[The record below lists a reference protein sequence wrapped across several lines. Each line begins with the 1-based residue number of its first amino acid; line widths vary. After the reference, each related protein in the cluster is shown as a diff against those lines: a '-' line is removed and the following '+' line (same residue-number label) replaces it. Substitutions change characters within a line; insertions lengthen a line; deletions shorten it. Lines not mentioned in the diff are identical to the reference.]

1 MKKVSVSV
9 NLIFVMECLI
19 MSSSGSLRKSKV
31 LEFSQPTRPTFLMI
45 LVLIF
50 VFIGA
55 YLMFPTISPLFLAA
69 PYLNGIIIGVFV
81 LGICACFF
89 QIISI
94 ARSVSWIEDFALD
107 RPGHEFSVAPRL
119 LLPLAS
125 LLKDSRTRTA
135 LNATSARSIL
145 DSVAT
150 RLDEARDIT
159 RYIIN
164 LLIFLGLLGTFYG
177 LATTVPAVVETIRT
191 LAPKEG
197 QTAIEVF
204 DKLMSGLETQLGG
217 MGTAFAS
224 SLLGLA
230 GSLVVGLL
238 ELFSG
243 HGQNRFYMELEEWIS
258 SFTRVSVFSG
268 GEDSSQGSEGSTLS
282 LIEHTNF
289 QIGSLKNLIE
299 QGEIEKQKT
308 DKQIEELVDLIS
320 KMATVGVSNP
330 VGNSAQTALNSKSLE
345 ALLMSHS
352 ELVGVLTD
360 RVDDA
365 ATSDFD
371 SRSRLRNID
380 IQLARI
386 HEELNAGRQDTL
398 AELRSDI
405 VELSNAILQLADS
418 QRLKE

>member
-1 MKKVSVSV
+1 MASKGLLK
-9 NLIFVMECLI
+9 
-19 MSSSGSLRKSKV
+19 KSKD
-31 LEFSQPTRPTFLMI
+31 LEFSQPTRPTLLMVVVI
-45 LVLIF
+45 LLVL
-50 VFIGA
+50 VGA
-55 YLMFPTISPLFLAA
+55 YFMFPSISPLFLAA
-69 PYLNGIIIGVFV
+69 PYLNGIIVGVFV
-81 LGICACFF
+81 LGVVACFL
-89 QIISI
+89 QILSI
-94 ARSVSWIEDFALD
+94 ANSVSWIEGFATD
-107 RPGHEFSVAPRL
+107 RSGHNFVDPPRL

-125 LLKDSRTRTA
+125 LLRDSRTRTA

-197 QTAIEVF
+197 QSAIEVF
-204 DKLMSGLETQLGG
+204 DKLMSGLESQLGG

-243 HGQNRFYMELEEWIS
+243 HGQNKFYMELEEWIS
-258 SFTRVSVFSG
+258 SFTRVSVFSASDETPPDTNNSVSNFIEHAG
-268 GEDSSQGSEGSTLS
+268 FQIESLKS
-282 LIEHTNF
+282 LIEH
-289 QIGSLKNLIE
+289 
-299 QGEIEKQKT
+299 GEVEKQKT
-308 DKQIEELVDLIS
+308 DRQFDELLGLIS
-320 KMATVGVSNP
+320 KMATSGASDP
-330 VGNSAQTALNSKSLE
+330 LSSSAQTALNTKSIE
-345 ALLMSHS
+345 ALLSSHS
-352 ELVGVLTD
+352 ELVAILTEQSND
-360 RVDDA
+360 NLN
-365 ATSDFD
+365 SDFE

-380 IQLARI
+380 VQLARI

-405 VELSNAILQLADS
+405 SELSEAIIQLAKS
-418 QRLKE
+418 KQPKE

>member
-1 MKKVSVSV
+1 MT
-9 NLIFVMECLI
+9 
-19 MSSSGSLRKSKV
+19 SSGSLKKSKD
-31 LEFSQPTRPTFLMI
+31 LEFSQPTRPAVLMVFVLL
-45 LVLIF
+45 LVF
-50 VFIGA
+50 VGA
-55 YLMFPTISPLFLAA
+55 YLMFPSISPIFLAA
-69 PYLNGIIIGVFV
+69 PYLNGIIVGVFV
-81 LGICACFF
+81 LGIFACFF
-89 QIISI
+89 QVLSI
-94 ARSVSWIEDFALD
+94 ANSVSWIEGFALD
-107 RPGHEFSVAPRL
+107 HSGHDFVDPPRL

-125 LLKDSRTRTA
+125 LLRDSRTRTA

-150 RLDEARDIT
+150 RLDETRDIT

-197 QTAIEVF
+197 QSAIEVF
-204 DKLMSGLETQLGG
+204 DKLMSGLENQLGG

-258 SFTRVSVFSG
+258 SFTRVSVFSSAD
-268 GEDSSQGSEGSTLS
+268 ETTQDSGNSAIN
-282 LIEHTNF
+282 LIEHTNL
-289 QIGSLKNLIE
+289 QIETLKNLIE
-299 QGEIEKQKT
+299 QGELDKQKT
-308 DKQIEELVDLIS
+308 DKQFDELVNLIS
-320 KMATVGVSNP
+320 KMATSGGSDP
-330 VGNSAQTALNSKSLE
+330 LSEAAQTALNSKSIE
-345 ALLMSHS
+345 ALLLSHS
-352 ELVGVLTD
+352 ELVTILADQTADVS
-360 RVDDA
+360 
-365 ATSDFD
+365 TSDLE

-405 VELSNAILQLADS
+405 AELSSAIIQLAKS
-418 QRLKE
+418 QRPKE

>member
-1 MKKVSVSV
+1 MT
-9 NLIFVMECLI
+9 
-19 MSSSGSLRKSKV
+19 SSRSFRKSKN
-31 LEFSQPTRPTFLMI
+31 LEFSQPTRQTFLMV
-45 LVLIF
+45 LVLVLVF
-50 VFIGA
+50 VGA
-55 YLMFPTISPLFLAA
+55 YFMFPSISPIFLAA
-69 PYLNGIIIGVFV
+69 PYLNGLIISVFV
-81 LGICACFF
+81 LGIFACFF

-94 ARSVSWIEDFALD
+94 VSSVSWIENFALD
-107 RPGHEFSVAPRL
+107 RPGQQISDPPRL

-125 LLKDSRTRTA
+125 LLKDSRARKA

-197 QTAIEVF
+197 QSAMVVF
-204 DKLMSGLETQLGG
+204 DKLMSGLENQLGG

-238 ELFSG
+238 ELFAG

-258 SFTRVSVFSG
+258 SFTRVSLVSLN
-268 GEDSSQGSEGSTLS
+268 EDSSFETEEAGSNLRTSTHAQIESLAT
-282 LIEHTNF
+282 LIE
-289 QIGSLKNLIE
+289 K
-299 QGEIEKQKT
+299 GELDRQKT
-308 DKQIEELVDLIS
+308 DQHVGELLDIIT
-320 KMATVGVSNP
+320 KMASVGTDSPVS
-330 VGNSAQTALNSKSLE
+330 NSAQTALNTKSIE
-345 ALLMSHS
+345 ALLKSHS
-352 ELVGVLTD
+352 ELVNILAQKSED
-360 RVDDA
+360 QSS
-365 ATSDFD
+365 SDIEN
-371 SRSRLRNID
+371 RSRLRNID

-398 AELRSDI
+398 AEIRSDI
-405 VELSNAILQLADS
+405 TSLSSAIIQLIES
-418 QRLKE
+418 NRTK

>member
-1 MKKVSVSV
+1 MASR
-9 NLIFVMECLI
+9 F
-19 MSSSGSLRKSKV
+19 SLQKSKN
-31 LEFSQPTRPTFLMI
+31 LDISQPTRPSFLMGVV
-45 LVLIF
+45 LVL

-55 YLMFPTISPLFLAA
+55 YLMFPSSSPLFLAA
-69 PYLNGIIIGVFV
+69 PYLNAIIVGVFV
-81 LGICACFF
+81 LGVLACFF
-89 QIISI
+89 QILSI
-94 ARSVSWIEDFALD
+94 ANSVSWIEGFALD
-107 RPGHEFSVAPRL
+107 RSGHDFVDPPRL

-125 LLKDSRTRTA
+125 LLRDSRTRTA
-135 LNATSARSIL
+135 LNSTSARSIL

-197 QTAIEVF
+197 QSAIEVF
-204 DKLMSGLETQLGG
+204 DKLMSGLESQLGG

-258 SFTRVSVFSG
+258 SFTKLSVFS
-268 GEDSSQGSEGSTLS
+268 SSEESLENTDNSALN
-282 LIEHTNF
+282 LIEQTNF
-289 QIGSLKNLIE
+289 QIENLRNLFE
-299 QGEIEKQKT
+299 QGEIDRQKT
-308 DKQIEELVDLIS
+308 DKQFDELVNLIS
-320 KMATVGVSNP
+320 KMATSGASDP
-330 VGNSAQTALNSKSLE
+330 LSSSAQTALNSKSLE
-345 ALLMSHS
+345 ALLLSHS
-352 ELVGVLTD
+352 ELVTILTEQ
-360 RVDDA
+360 
-365 ATSDFD
+365 TSDTSTADFE

-405 VELSNAILQLADS
+405 AELSNAIIQLAAS
-418 QRLKE
+418 QRPKQ

>member
-1 MKKVSVSV
+1 MRKVTASR
-9 NLIFVMECLI
+9 NLNFVMECLI
-19 MSSSGSLRKSKV
+19 MSSSGSLRKSKE
-31 LEFSQPTRPTFLMI
+31 LEFSLPTRPTFLMV

-50 VFIGA
+50 VSIGA
-55 YLMFPTISPLFLAA
+55 YLMFPSISPLFLAA
-69 PYLNGIIIGVFV
+69 PYLNGIIVGVFV

-107 RPGHEFSVAPRL
+107 RSGHEFSEPPRL

-258 SFTRVSVFSG
+258 SFTRVSVFAS
-268 GEDSSQGSEGSTLS
+268 GEDSAQGSENSTLS

-289 QIGSLKNLIE
+289 QIESLKNLIE
-299 QGEIEKQKT
+299 HGEIEKQKT
-308 DKQIEELVDLIS
+308 DKQIEELVDVIS
-320 KMATVGVSNP
+320 KMASAGVSNP

-345 ALLMSHS
+345 ALLLSHS

-360 RVDDA
+360 QADDSS
-365 ATSDFD
+365 TSDFE

-405 VELSNAILQLADS
+405 VELSNAILQLAES

>member
-1 MKKVSVSV
+1 MASKGLLK
-9 NLIFVMECLI
+9 
-19 MSSSGSLRKSKV
+19 KSKD
-31 LEFSQPTRPTFLMI
+31 LEFSQPTRPTLLMVVVI
-45 LVLIF
+45 LLVL
-50 VFIGA
+50 VGA
-55 YLMFPTISPLFLAA
+55 YFMFPSISPLFLAA
-69 PYLNGIIIGVFV
+69 PYLNGIIVGVFV
-81 LGICACFF
+81 LGVVACFL
-89 QIISI
+89 QILSI
-94 ARSVSWIEDFALD
+94 ANSVSWIEGFATD
-107 RPGHEFSVAPRL
+107 RSGHNFVDPPRL

-125 LLKDSRTRTA
+125 LLRDSRTRTA

-197 QTAIEVF
+197 QSAIEVF
-204 DKLMSGLETQLGG
+204 DKLMSGLESQLGG

-243 HGQNRFYMELEEWIS
+243 HGQNKFYMELEEWIS
-258 SFTRVSVFSG
+258 SFTRVSVFSASDETTPDTNNSVSNFIEHAG
-268 GEDSSQGSEGSTLS
+268 FQIESLKS
-282 LIEHTNF
+282 LIQH
-289 QIGSLKNLIE
+289 
-299 QGEIEKQKT
+299 GEVEKQKT
-308 DKQIEELVDLIS
+308 DRQFDELVGLIS
-320 KMATVGVSNP
+320 KMATSGASDP
-330 VGNSAQTALNSKSLE
+330 LSSSAQTALNTKSIE
-345 ALLMSHS
+345 ALLSSHS
-352 ELVGVLTD
+352 ELVAILTEQSND
-360 RVDDA
+360 NVN
-365 ATSDFD
+365 SDFE

-380 IQLARI
+380 VQLARI

-405 VELSNAILQLADS
+405 SELSEAIIQLAKS
-418 QRLKE
+418 KQPKE

>member
-1 MKKVSVSV
+1 MPSK
-9 NLIFVMECLI
+9 
-19 MSSSGSLRKSKV
+19 GSLKKSKD
-31 LEFSQPTRPTFLMI
+31 LEFSQPTRPTFLMVFV
-45 LVLIF
+45 LVL

-55 YLMFPTISPLFLAA
+55 YFMFPSISPLFLAA
-69 PYLNGIIIGVFV
+69 PYLNGVIIGVFI
-81 LGICACFF
+81 LGVFACFV
-89 QIISI
+89 QIFLI
-94 ARSVSWIEDFALD
+94 ANSVSWIEAFALD
-107 RPGHEFSVAPRL
+107 KSGHNFADPPRL

-125 LLKDSRTRTA
+125 LLRDSRTRTA
-135 LNATSARSIL
+135 LNSSSARSIL

-197 QTAIEVF
+197 QSAIEVF
-204 DKLMSGLETQLGG
+204 DKLMSGLENQLGG
-217 MGTAFAS
+217 MATAFAS

-258 SFTRVSVFSG
+258 SFTRVSVV
-268 GEDSSQGSEGSTLS
+268 SSSEETNQESDNLTLN
-282 LIEHTNF
+282 LIEHTNL
-289 QIGSLKNLIE
+289 QIESLQGLIE
-299 QGEIEKQKT
+299 KGEL
-308 DKQIEELVDLIS
+308 DKQNTDRKFDELVQLIS
-320 KMATVGVSNP
+320 KMATSGSSDPVS
-330 VGNSAQTALNSKSLE
+330 SAAQTALNSQSLE
-345 ALLMSHS
+345 ALLLSHS
-352 ELVGVLTD
+352 ELVSLLTEQTA
-360 RVDDA
+360 DA
-365 ATSDFD
+365 SNSDFD

-380 IQLARI
+380 IQLAKI

-398 AELRSDI
+398 AELRADI
-405 VELSNAILQLADS
+405 AELSNAIIQLAES
-418 QRLKE
+418 QRPKE

>member
-1 MKKVSVSV
+1 MT
-9 NLIFVMECLI
+9 
-19 MSSSGSLRKSKV
+19 SSTALRKEKS
-31 LEFSQPTRPTFLMI
+31 LEFSQPTRQTFLMV
-45 LVLIF
+45 LVLILVF
-50 VFIGA
+50 VGA
-55 YLMFPTISPLFLAA
+55 YFMYPSISPIFLAA
-69 PYLNGIIIGVFV
+69 PYLNGLIISVFV
-81 LGICACFF
+81 LGIFACFF

-94 ARSVSWIEDFALD
+94 VSSVSWIESFALD
-107 RPGHEFSVAPRL
+107 RPGNENSDPPRL

-125 LLKDSRTRTA
+125 LLKDTRARKA

-197 QTAIEVF
+197 QSAIEVF
-204 DKLMSGLETQLGG
+204 DKLMSGLENQLGG

-238 ELFSG
+238 ELFAG

-258 SFTRVSVFSG
+258 SFTRVSVVSVSREPSSETEELDPKSLESG
-268 GEDSSQGSEGSTLS
+268 TFKVEDLTR
-282 LIEHTNF
+282 LIER
-289 QIGSLKNLIE
+289 
-299 QGEIEKQKT
+299 GEIERQKT
-308 DKQIEELVDLIS
+308 DKHVSELLDIIS
-320 KMATVGVSNP
+320 AMASSDSKTTVS
-330 VGNSAQTALNSKSLE
+330 NSAQSALNSKSLE
-345 ALLMSHS
+345 SLVKSHS
-352 ELVGVLTD
+352 ELVNILSE
-360 RVDDA
+360 RSDDA
-365 ATSDFD
+365 SSSDLET
-371 SRSRLRNID
+371 RSRLRNID
-380 IQLARI
+380 VQLARI

-398 AELRSDI
+398 AEIRSDI
-405 VELSNAILQLADS
+405 SSLSSAIIQLVESN
-418 QRLKE
+418 RTKN

>member
-1 MKKVSVSV
+1 
-9 NLIFVMECLI
+9 

-69 PYLNGIIIGVFV
+69 PYLNGIIVGVFV

-107 RPGHEFSVAPRL
+107 RPGHEFSEAPRL

-258 SFTRVSVFSG
+258 SF
-268 GEDSSQGSEGSTLS
+268 
-282 LIEHTNF
+282 
-289 QIGSLKNLIE
+289 
-299 QGEIEKQKT
+299 
-308 DKQIEELVDLIS
+308 
-320 KMATVGVSNP
+320 
-330 VGNSAQTALNSKSLE
+330 
-345 ALLMSHS
+345 
-352 ELVGVLTD
+352 
-360 RVDDA
+360 
-365 ATSDFD
+365 
-371 SRSRLRNID
+371 SRFTTFLRHRLY
-380 IQLARI
+380 
-386 HEELNAGRQDTL
+386 
-398 AELRSDI
+398 
-405 VELSNAILQLADS
+405 
-418 QRLKE
+418 

>member
-1 MKKVSVSV
+1 
-9 NLIFVMECLI
+9 MEYVI
-19 MSSSGSLRKSKV
+19 MTSSSSLRKSKE

-45 LVLIF
+45 LVLVF
-50 VFIGA
+50 VSIGA
-55 YLMFPTISPLFLAA
+55 YLMFPSISPLFLAA
-69 PYLNGIIIGVFV
+69 PYLNGIIVGVFV
-81 LGICACFF
+81 LGIFACFF
-89 QIISI
+89 QILTIYS
-94 ARSVSWIEDFALD
+94 SVSWIEGFAVN
-107 RPGHEFSVAPRL
+107 RAGHEFADPPRL

-125 LLKDSRTRTA
+125 LLRDSRTRIA
-135 LNATSARSIL
+135 LNSTSARSIL

-204 DKLMSGLETQLGG
+204 DKLMSGLENQLGG

-258 SFTRVSVFSG
+258 SFTRVSVLSI
-268 GEDSSQGSEGSTLS
+268 GEESNNDSESSSLS
-282 LIEHTNF
+282 LIENTNF
-289 QIGSLKNLIE
+289 QIETLKNLIE
-299 QGEIEKQKT
+299 EGELEKQKT
-308 DKQIEELVDLIS
+308 DRQIQELVDLIS
-320 KMATVGVSNP
+320 KMASADTSSPLGSA
-330 VGNSAQTALNSKSLE
+330 AQTALNSQSLE
-345 ALLMSHS
+345 ALLLSHS
-352 ELVGVLTD
+352 ELVTVLTD
-360 RVDDA
+360 QVTDTTA
-365 ATSDFD
+365 SDFE

-380 IQLARI
+380 IQLAKI

-405 VELSNAILQLADS
+405 ADLSNAIIQMIEF
-418 QRLKE
+418 QRSKK

>member
-1 MKKVSVSV
+1 MT
-9 NLIFVMECLI
+9 
-19 MSSSGSLRKSKV
+19 SSGALRKSKD
-31 LEFSQPTRPTFLMI
+31 LEFSQPTRPTILMI
-45 LVLIF
+45 LVVIL
-50 VFIGA
+50 VLVGA
-55 YLMFPTISPLFLAA
+55 YLMFPSISPLFLAA
-69 PYLNGIIIGVFV
+69 PYLNGLIVGVFI
-81 LGICACFF
+81 LGVFACFF
-89 QIISI
+89 QVVTI
-94 ARSVSWIEDFALD
+94 AGSVSWIEGFAL
-107 RPGHEFSVAPRL
+107 RRSGHEFSEPPRL

-125 LLKDSRTRTA
+125 LLRDSRTRTA

-177 LATTVPAVVETIRT
+177 LATTVPAVVETIKT

-204 DKLMSGLETQLGG
+204 DKLMSGLESQLGG

-238 ELFSG
+238 ELFAG

-258 SFTRVSVFSG
+258 SFTRVSVFSI
-268 GEDSSQGSEGSTLS
+268 GEDNLQESDNSAFS

-289 QIGSLKNLIE
+289 QIETLTNLIE
-299 QGEIEKQKT
+299 SGEAAKQKT
-308 DKQIEELVDLIS
+308 DNQIVELVDVIS
-320 KMATVGVSNP
+320 KMAVSGATSP
-330 VGNSAQTALNSKSLE
+330 LSSAAQTALNTKSLE
-345 ALLMSHS
+345 ALLLSHS

-360 RVDDA
+360 QSNDSS
-365 ATSDFD
+365 TSDFE
-371 SRSRLRNID
+371 SRSRLKNID

-405 VELSNAILQLADS
+405 AELSNAIIQLAES
-418 QRLKE
+418 QRSKEQG

>member
-1 MKKVSVSV
+1 MASR
-9 NLIFVMECLI
+9 
-19 MSSSGSLRKSKV
+19 GSLKKSKN
-31 LEFSQPTRPTFLMI
+31 LEFSQPTRPTALMVLVLI
-45 LVLIF
+45 LVL
-50 VFIGA
+50 VGA
-55 YLMFPTISPLFLAA
+55 YLMFPSISPIFLAA
-69 PYLNGIIIGVFV
+69 PYLNGIIIGVFILGV
-81 LGICACFF
+81 LACFF

-94 ARSVSWIEDFALD
+94 ANSVSWIEGFALD
-107 RPGHEFSVAPRL
+107 RSGHEFADAPRL

-197 QTAIEVF
+197 QSAIEVF
-204 DKLMSGLETQLGG
+204 DKLMSGLENQLGG

-258 SFTRVSVFSG
+258 SFTRVGVLSTS
-268 GEDSSQGSEGSTLS
+268 EDATQEVDNSALGLFEQTA
-282 LIEHTNF
+282 F
-289 QIGSLKNLIE
+289 QIESLKNLIE
-299 QGEIEKQKT
+299 QGEV
-308 DKQIEELVDLIS
+308 DKQSTNKQFDELVDLIS
-320 KMATVGVSNP
+320 KMAKSEASDPLSNA
-330 VGNSAQTALNSKSLE
+330 AQTALNTKSLE
-345 ALLMSHS
+345 ALLLSHS
-352 ELVGVLTD
+352 ELVTVLTEQTTD
-360 RVDDA
+360 SSS
-365 ATSDFD
+365 SDFE

-405 VELSNAILQLADS
+405 SELSNAIIQLAES
-418 QRLKE
+418 QRPKE

>member
-1 MKKVSVSV
+1 MASK
-9 NLIFVMECLI
+9 
-19 MSSSGSLRKSKV
+19 GSLKKSKD
-31 LEFSQPTRPTFLMI
+31 LEFSQPTRPAFLMV
-45 LVLIF
+45 LVLLL
-50 VFIGA
+50 VLIGA
-55 YLMFPTISPLFLAA
+55 YLMFPSISPIFLAA

-81 LGICACFF
+81 LGIFACFF
-89 QIISI
+89 QILSI
-94 ARSVSWIEDFALD
+94 ANSVSWIEGFALD
-107 RPGHEFSVAPRL
+107 RPGHEFSDPPRL

-135 LNATSARSIL
+135 LNSTSARSIL

-197 QTAIEVF
+197 QSAIEVF
-204 DKLMSGLETQLGG
+204 DKLMSGLESQLGG

-258 SFTRVSVFSG
+258 SFTRLSVFSNN
-268 GEDSSQGSEGSTLS
+268 DDAQDTDNSSLS
-282 LIEHTNF
+282 LVEHTSF
-289 QIGSLKNLIE
+289 QIESLKNLME
-299 QGEIEKQKT
+299 QGEIYKQKT
-308 DKQIEELVDLIS
+308 DKQFDELVDLIS
-320 KMATVGVSNP
+320 KMAKSGASDP
-330 VGNSAQTALNSKSLE
+330 LSSSAQTALNSKSLE
-345 ALLMSHS
+345 ALLLSHS
-352 ELVGVLTD
+352 ELVSILTEQSSD
-360 RVDDA
+360 EA
-365 ATSDFD
+365 SSDFD

-380 IQLARI
+380 IQLAKI

-405 VELSNAILQLADS
+405 AELSKAILQLAES
-418 QRLKE
+418 QRPKE

>member
-1 MKKVSVSV
+1 
-9 NLIFVMECLI
+9 MECLI
-19 MSSSGSLRKSKV
+19 MTSSGSLRKSKG
-31 LEFSQPTRPTFLMI
+31 LEFSQPTRPTFLMV
-45 LVLIF
+45 LVLIL
-50 VFIGA
+50 VSIGA
-55 YLMFPTISPLFLAA
+55 YLMFPSISPLFLAA
-69 PYLNGIIIGVFV
+69 PYLNGIIVGVFV
-81 LGICACFF
+81 LGIGACFF

-94 ARSVSWIEDFALD
+94 ARSVSWIEGFALD
-107 RPGHEFSVAPRL
+107 RSGHEFAEPPRL

-230 GSLVVGLL
+230 GRLVVGLL

-258 SFTRVSVFSG
+258 SFTRVSVFSM
-268 GEDSSQGSEGSTLS
+268 GEDSNQDSDNSTLG
-282 LIEHTNF
+282 LIEYTNS
-289 QIGSLKNLIE
+289 QIESLKNLIE
-299 QGEIEKQKT
+299 QGELEKQKT
-308 DKQIEELVDLIS
+308 DKQIGDLADVIS
-320 KMATVGVSNP
+320 KMATAGSTNP
-330 VGNSAQTALNSKSLE
+330 VGSSAQTALNSKSLE
-345 ALLMSHS
+345 ALLLSHS
-352 ELVGVLTD
+352 ELVSVLTD
-360 RVDDA
+360 QATDDS
-365 ATSDFD
+365 TSDFE

-380 IQLARI
+380 VQLSRI
-386 HEELNAGRQDTL
+386 YEELNAGRQDTL

-405 VELSNAILQLADS
+405 VELSNAILQLAES
-418 QRLKE
+418 QRSKE

>member
-1 MKKVSVSV
+1 
-9 NLIFVMECLI
+9 MECLI
-19 MSSSGSLRKSKV
+19 MSSRNSLQKSKG
-31 LEFSQPTRPTFLMI
+31 LEFSQPTRPTFLMV

-50 VFIGA
+50 VFVGA
-55 YLMFPTISPLFLAA
+55 YLMFPSISPLFLAA
-69 PYLNGIIIGVFV
+69 PYLNGIIVGVFV

-94 ARSVSWIEDFALD
+94 ARSVSWIEGFALD
-107 RPGHEFSVAPRL
+107 RSGYEFAEPPRL

-238 ELFSG
+238 ELFAG

-258 SFTRVSVFSG
+258 SFTRVSVFSM
-268 GEDSSQGSEGSTLS
+268 GEDSMQESETSTLN

-289 QIGSLKNLIE
+289 QIESLKNLIE
-299 QGEIEKQKT
+299 QGEIDKQKT
-308 DKQIEELVDLIS
+308 NKQIEELVDVIS
-320 KMATVGVSNP
+320 KMATVGASSP
-330 VGNSAQTALNSKSLE
+330 VGSSAQTALNTKSLE
-345 ALLMSHS
+345 ALLLSHS
-352 ELVGVLTD
+352 ELVSVLTD
-360 RVDDA
+360 QADDA
-365 ATSDFD
+365 STSDFE

-405 VELSNAILQLADS
+405 VELSNAILQLAES
-418 QRLKE
+418 QRLTE

>member
-55 YLMFPTISPLFLAA
+55 YLMFPTISPLFLSA
-69 PYLNGIIIGVFV
+69 PYLNGIIVGVFV

-107 RPGHEFSVAPRL
+107 RPGHEFSEAPRL

-308 DKQIEELVDLIS
+308 DKQIEELVDVIS

-360 RVDDA
+360 RADDA
-365 ATSDFD
+365 STSDFE

>member
-1 MKKVSVSV
+1 
-9 NLIFVMECLI
+9 MECSI
-19 MSSSGSLRKSKV
+19 MSSRDSLRKSKG
-31 LEFSQPTRPTFLMI
+31 LEFSQPTRPTFLMV

-50 VFIGA
+50 VFVGA
-55 YLMFPTISPLFLAA
+55 YLMFPSISPLFLAA
-69 PYLNGIIIGVFV
+69 PYLNGIIVGVFV

-94 ARSVSWIEDFALD
+94 ARSVSWIEGFALD
-107 RPGHEFSVAPRL
+107 RSGYEFAEPPRL

-238 ELFSG
+238 ELFAG

-258 SFTRVSVFSG
+258 SFTRVSVFSM
-268 GEDSSQGSEGSTLS
+268 GEDSMQESETSTLN

-289 QIGSLKNLIE
+289 QIESLKNLIE
-299 QGEIEKQKT
+299 QGEIDKQKT
-308 DKQIEELVDLIS
+308 NKQIEELVDVIS
-320 KMATVGVSNP
+320 KMATVGASSP
-330 VGNSAQTALNSKSLE
+330 VGSSAQTALNTKSLE
-345 ALLMSHS
+345 ALLLSHS
-352 ELVGVLTD
+352 ELVSVLTD
-360 RVDDA
+360 QADDA
-365 ATSDFD
+365 STSDFE

-405 VELSNAILQLADS
+405 VELSNAILQLAES
-418 QRLKE
+418 QRLTE

>member
-1 MKKVSVSV
+1 
-9 NLIFVMECLI
+9 
-19 MSSSGSLRKSKV
+19 MSSRDSLQKSKG
-31 LEFSQPTRPTFLMI
+31 LEFSQPTRPTFLMV

-50 VFIGA
+50 VFVGA
-55 YLMFPTISPLFLAA
+55 YLMFPSISPLFLAA
-69 PYLNGIIIGVFV
+69 PYLNGIIVGVFV

-94 ARSVSWIEDFALD
+94 ARSVSWIEGFALD
-107 RPGHEFSVAPRL
+107 RSGYEFAEPPRL

-238 ELFSG
+238 ELFAG

-258 SFTRVSVFSG
+258 SFTRVSVFSM
-268 GEDSSQGSEGSTLS
+268 GEDSMQESETSTLN

-289 QIGSLKNLIE
+289 QIESLKNLIE
-299 QGEIEKQKT
+299 QGEIDKQKT
-308 DKQIEELVDLIS
+308 NKQIEELVDVIS
-320 KMATVGVSNP
+320 KMATVGASSP
-330 VGNSAQTALNSKSLE
+330 VGSSAQTALNTKSLE
-345 ALLMSHS
+345 ALLLSHS
-352 ELVGVLTD
+352 ELVSVLTD
-360 RVDDA
+360 QADDA
-365 ATSDFD
+365 STSDFE

-405 VELSNAILQLADS
+405 VELSNAILQLAES
-418 QRLKE
+418 QRLTE

>member
-1 MKKVSVSV
+1 MASRVS
-9 NLIFVMECLI
+9 LQ
-19 MSSSGSLRKSKV
+19 KSKN
-31 LEFSQPTRPTFLMI
+31 LEFSQPTRPTFLMVVV
-45 LVLIF
+45 LVL

-55 YLMFPTISPLFLAA
+55 YLMFPSISPLFLAA
-69 PYLNGIIIGVFV
+69 PYLNAIIVGVFV
-81 LGICACFF
+81 LGIFACFF
-89 QIISI
+89 QILSI
-94 ARSVSWIEDFALD
+94 ANSVSWIEGFALD
-107 RPGHEFSVAPRL
+107 RSGHDFVDPPRL

-125 LLKDSRTRTA
+125 LLRDSRTRTA
-135 LNATSARSIL
+135 LNSTSARSIL

-197 QTAIEVF
+197 QSAIEVF
-204 DKLMSGLETQLGG
+204 DKLMSGLESQLGG

-258 SFTRVSVFSG
+258 SFTRVSVVSS
-268 GEDSSQGSEGSTLS
+268 GEDNSDNTDNSSLN

-289 QIGSLKNLIE
+289 QIENLKNFIE
-299 QGEIEKQKT
+299 QGEIDRQKT
-308 DKQIEELVDLIS
+308 DKQFDELVDLIS
-320 KMATVGVSNP
+320 KMATSGASDP
-330 VGNSAQTALNSKSLE
+330 LSSSAQTALNSKSLE
-345 ALLMSHS
+345 ALLLSHS
-352 ELVGVLTD
+352 ELVTILTEQTSD
-360 RVDDA
+360 TS
-365 ATSDFD
+365 TSDFE

-405 VELSNAILQLADS
+405 AELSNAIIQLVAS
-418 QRLKE
+418 QRPKQ

>member
-1 MKKVSVSV
+1 MASK
-9 NLIFVMECLI
+9 N
-19 MSSSGSLRKSKV
+19 SLKKSKD
-31 LEFSQPTRPTFLMI
+31 LEFSQPTRPTLLMV
-45 LVLIF
+45 LVLVL
-50 VFIGA
+50 VFGGA
-55 YLMFPTISPLFLAA
+55 YLMFPSISPLFMAA
-69 PYLNGIIIGVFV
+69 PYLNGIIVGVFV
-81 LGICACFF
+81 LGIFACFT
-89 QIISI
+89 QIFSI
-94 ARSVSWIEDFALD
+94 ANSVNWIEDFALA
-107 RPGHEFSVAPRL
+107 RSGHEFIDPPRL

-125 LLKDSRTRTA
+125 LLRDSRTRTA

-197 QTAIEVF
+197 QSAIEVF
-204 DKLMSGLETQLGG
+204 DKLMSGLENQLGG

-258 SFTRVSVFSG
+258 SFTRVSVFSTSD
-268 GEDSSQGSEGSTLS
+268 DSTQDPDNIGLN

-289 QIGSLKNLIE
+289 QIESLKNLIE
-299 QGEIEKQKT
+299 QGEVHKQKT
-308 DKQIEELVDLIS
+308 DKRFDELIDLIS
-320 KMATVGVSNP
+320 KMATSGSSDP
-330 VGNSAQTALNSKSLE
+330 LSSAAQTALNSKSLE
-345 ALLMSHS
+345 ALLLSHS
-352 ELVGVLTD
+352 ELVTVLTEKATD
-360 RVDDA
+360 SS
-365 ATSDFD
+365 TSDFEA
-371 SRSRLRNID
+371 RSRLRNID

-405 VELSNAILQLADS
+405 LELSNAIIQLAES

>member
-1 MKKVSVSV
+1 MTSKV
-9 NLIFVMECLI
+9 
-19 MSSSGSLRKSKV
+19 SLRKSKN
-31 LEFSQPTRPTFLMI
+31 LEFSQPTRPTFLML
-45 LVLIF
+45 LVLVL
-50 VFIGA
+50 VFAGA
-55 YLMFPTISPLFLAA
+55 YFMFPSISPLFLAA
-69 PYLNGIIIGVFV
+69 PYLNGIIVGVFV
-81 LGICACFF
+81 LGIFACFF
-89 QIISI
+89 QILSI
-94 ARSVSWIEDFALD
+94 ANSVSWIEGFALE
-107 RPGHEFSVAPRL
+107 RSGHEFVDPPRL

-125 LLKDSRTRTA
+125 LLRDSRTRTA

-197 QTAIEVF
+197 QSAIEVF
-204 DKLMSGLETQLGG
+204 DKLMSGLENQLGG

-258 SFTRVSVFSG
+258 SFTRVSVFSTP
-268 GEDSSQGSEGSTLS
+268 DDTTQDQGNSTLN
-282 LIEHTNF
+282 LVEHTSF
-289 QIGSLKNLIE
+289 QIESLKNMIE
-299 QGEIEKQKT
+299 QGEIVKQKT
-308 DKQIEELVDLIS
+308 DRQFDELVDLIS
-320 KMATVGVSNP
+320 KMAESGASDP
-330 VGNSAQTALNSKSLE
+330 LSSAAQTALNNKSLE
-345 ALLMSHS
+345 ALLASHS
-352 ELVGVLTD
+352 ELVAVLTEQ
-360 RVDDA
+360 VTDA
-365 ATSDFD
+365 STSDFD

-380 IQLARI
+380 IQLAKI

-405 VELSNAILQLADS
+405 AELSNAIIQLAVS
-418 QRLKE
+418 QRPKE